1 MTQHPASATPL
12 PNQPSRLGTA
22 AERHARI
29 MAAVSAALVFTI
41 GGLLLLILRPSMGM
55 SLSLGAITVG
65 GAWLAW
71 NRALRKIRRRKK
83 LLAAPFPVEWE
94 TVLHRDVAFFRALP
108 GHEKVR
114 FRNELVVFLG
124 EKMITGI
131 RTTIDTRT
139 RVLVGASAV
148 IPIFGF
154 PSWEWDQINEVLVYP
169 SRFGKDFNLDGDGGG
184 SILGMVGSGAMNR
197 IMILV
202 KPDLIQGFKNTT
214 DKRNVGVHE
223 FAHLVDKSD
232 GVIDGLPAV
241 GLDREVIGPWLDLVR
256 RKMQEISDNDSD
268 IHTYALTNEAEFFSV
283 VSEYFFERPGL
294 MKRKHPELFAMLQ
307 KVFRQDLGSRL
318 QDIRREMTAGPKTF
332 GRNSPCPCGSGKKYK
347 KCCLQKM
354 G

>member
-1 MTQHPASATPL
+1 MNGTPEPAAEPHNS
-12 PNQPSRLGTA
+12 PSRLGTT
-22 AERHARI
+22 AERHATI
-29 MAAVSAALVFTI
+29 LASVWAALTFLA
-41 GGLLLLILRPSMGM
+41 GALLFLFLHPKGIWALMFVGV
-55 SLSLGAITVG
+55 TV
-65 GAWLAW
+65 AVVWLVW
-71 NRALRKIRRRKK
+71 NRLLAKVRRRKK

-94 TVLHRDVAFFRALP
+94 AVLQRDVAFFRALP
-108 GHEKVR
+108 DPEKTR
-114 FRNELVVFLG
+114 FRNELKIFLG
-124 EKMITGI
+124 EKMVTGI

-139 RVLVGASAV
+139 KVLVGASAV

-169 SRFGKDFNLDGDGGG
+169 SRFGKDFNLDGDGDGN
-184 SILGMVGSGAMNR
+184 ILGMVGTGAMNR

-241 GLDREVIGPWLDLVR
+241 GLDREAIGPWIELVR

-268 IHTYALTNEAEFFSV
+268 IHAYALTNEAEFFSV

-294 MKRKHPELFAMLQ
+294 MKQKHPELFATLQ

-318 QDIRREMTAGPKTF
+318 QEIRREMTAGPKKF
-332 GRNSPCPCGSGKKYK
+332 GRNSPCPCGSGKKFK

-354 G
+354 E